1 MTSECGDLPNINV
14 MIKVV
19 ASSRPAP
26 AEIPRH
32 IVTSMLPVKRDNIK
46 SLQTRCFIDVVP

>member
-46 SLQTRCFIDVVP
+46 SLQTRCFRDVVP